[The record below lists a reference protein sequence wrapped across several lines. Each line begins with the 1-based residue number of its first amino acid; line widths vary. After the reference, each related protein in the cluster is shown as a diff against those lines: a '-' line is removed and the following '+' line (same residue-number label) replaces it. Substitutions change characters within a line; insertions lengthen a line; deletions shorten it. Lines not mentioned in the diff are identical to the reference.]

1 MLEIA
6 SRLPIM
12 LDHLKQLVETES
24 PSQDKKA
31 VDRVGEIIKNHLISM
46 GGRVEIFPNEST
58 GDHILARFHEEQTS
72 KDRIIN
78 KDILLLCHMD
88 TVYPV
93 GTLAFMPYHEQNGR
107 VLGPGVADMKAG
119 AVIGLSAIR
128 VLQEENL
135 IPPSPI
141 SILFTSDEE
150 IGSYSS
156 RKLIEVLAGN
166 SRLVLVLEPGMPDG
180 SIKTWRK
187 GVGEFHIVVHGQAAH
202 AGGDHEKG
210 RNAIE
215 ELAHQ
220 VLTIQKLTNY
230 KSETTL
236 NVGIIQGG
244 TVVNVVPDTAWM
256 DVDLRVM
263 QPGEA
268 ERITQAIH
276 DLKPVLEGTSIEI
289 TGNLNRPPMPFNEV
303 MKETY
308 EKARSIAAGVGI
320 NLLASGTGGAS
331 DGNFVA
337 PLGVPLLDGLGAI
350 GGDYHSE
357 KEYIIKDSLI
367 SRTRLVASILQ
378 NW

>member
-1 MLEIA
+1 
-6 SRLPIM
+6 
-12 LDHLKQLVETES
+12 
-24 PSQDKKA
+24 
-31 VDRVGEIIKNHLISM
+31 
-46 GGRVEIFPNEST
+46 
-58 GDHILARFHEEQTS
+58 
-72 KDRIIN
+72 
-78 KDILLLCHMD
+78 MD